1 MRKLYYSIGILM
13 LLIVVTGCDSNNIDN
28 PEVAEEKAVVS
39 NPGLNTVLWHQTA
52 AEYKALCYQTYH
64 FAKIQLVSKLQKHA
78 FPYEKAPAIIMDL
91 DETVVDNS
99 FYNAQLIKDGENYSK
114 ETWKNWSDLSQAGEV
129 PGAIEFIKFA
139 RENGVTVIF
148 ISNRRINELD
158 NTMKNLLDL
167 GLTTLDTNHFFL
179 RVDESS
185 KAGRRSQVAENYEVL
200 MLFGDNLADFTEM
213 FDKKSV
219 NERNELT
226 ESMQSKFGDS
236 FIVLPNTLYG
246 EWDGALFDYKY
257 DWTTAQ
263 KDSIRREW
271 IKGY

>member
-1 MRKLYYSIGILM
+1 M
-13 LLIVVTGCDSNNIDN
+13 LFIVATSCESNDIDDSVVT
-28 PEVAEEKAVVS
+28 EEKVVVS

-52 AEYKALCYQTYH
+52 AEYTALCYQTYN

-99 FYNAQLIKDGENYSK
+99 FYNAQRIIEDDSYSK

-148 ISNRRINELD
+148 ISNRRVNELD
-158 NTMKNLLDL
+158 NTMKNLVNL
-167 GLTTLDTNHFFL
+167 GLSNLDTNHFFL
-179 RVDESS
+179 RVDEGS
-185 KAGRRSQVAENYEVL
+185 KAGRRSKVAENFEVL
-200 MLFGDNLADFTEM
+200 MLFGDNLADFTEI

-219 NERNELT
+219 SERNELT
-226 ESMQSKFGDS
+226 ENMQSKFGDS

-257 DWTTAQ
+257 DWSPAQ